1 MKALLILAH
10 GSPRPE
16 ANEDIVRIAE
26 LLRTRNAYPLVEIG
40 YLDCNQPD
48 IPAAIDLCVA
58 AGATDIA
65 AVPYFLH
72 SGKHFFLDL
81 PDLLESAGA
90 KHPAVTIRM
99 GDYIGHEP
107 QLDDVLR
114 DRVREAVISSEGGYD
129 VDVDRTDRS

>member
-16 ANEDIVRIAE
+16 ANEDIVRVAE
-26 LLRTRNAYPLVEIG
+26 LLRARNAYPLVEIG

-81 PDLLESAGA
+81 PELLESAAA
-90 KHPAVTIRM
+90 KHPGVTIRM

-114 DRVREAVISSEGGYD
+114 DRVREAREASKSAH
-129 VDVDRTDRS
+129 